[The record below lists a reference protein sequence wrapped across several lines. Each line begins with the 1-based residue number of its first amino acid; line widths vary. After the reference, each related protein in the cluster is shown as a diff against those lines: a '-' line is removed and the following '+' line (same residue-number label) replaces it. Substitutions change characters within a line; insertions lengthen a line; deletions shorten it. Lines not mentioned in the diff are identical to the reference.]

1 MTKKSK
7 ASIIGVREGGQKSA
21 FWKGD
26 SKMDENRTPNPEQQ
40 PNQPQGQP
48 QNQAPQQPVQPQ
60 YQPYQQPPY
69 HQGYTPYYVP
79 QQQPA
84 NRGKGGGWIGFLRVM
99 AWIMFAIY
107 ELLIVIGSIAIMAGG
122 NFTINGS
129 YTYLYGGTAIMVGIL
144 VLIIGSFFAFLMI
157 AAINVYLD
165 MAMNTARTATNT
177 AKLAEKVEEI
187 EKKIGK

>member
-60 YQPYQQPPY
+60 YQPYQQPQY

>member
-1 MTKKSK
+1 
-7 ASIIGVREGGQKSA
+7 
-21 FWKGD
+21 
-26 SKMDENRTPNPEQQ
+26 MDENRTPNPEQQ

-60 YQPYQQPPY
+60 YQPYQQPQY
-69 HQGYTPYYVP
+69 QQGYAPYYAP
-79 QQQPA
+79 QQKLT

-107 ELLIVIGSIAIMAGG
+107 ELLIVIGSIGIMVGG
-122 NFTINGS
+122 SFTINGS
-129 YTYLYGGTAIMVGIL
+129 YTYLYGGTAIMVGML
-144 VLIIGSFFAFLMI
+144 VLIIGSFLMFLMI

-177 AKLAEKVEEI
+177 AKLVEKVEEI
-187 EKKIGK
+187 EKKIE

>member
-1 MTKKSK
+1 
-7 ASIIGVREGGQKSA
+7 
-21 FWKGD
+21 
-26 SKMDENRTPNPEQQ
+26 MDENRTPNPEQQ

-60 YQPYQQPPY
+60 YQPYQQPQY
-69 HQGYTPYYVP
+69 QQGYAPYYAP
-79 QQQPA
+79 QQKLA

-107 ELLIVIGSIAIMAGG
+107 ELLIVIGSIGIMVGG

-129 YTYLYGGTAIMVGIL
+129 YTYLYGGTAIMVGML
-144 VLIIGSFFAFLMI
+144 VLIIGSFLMFLMI

-177 AKLAEKVEEI
+177 AKLVEKVEEI
-187 EKKIGK
+187 EKKIK